1 MYMYMCT
8 CTHPVTLQVY
18 IHVDRFLA
26 DRQYRQAVTPK
37 VASKSVGHS
46 QSGRQAGRRQAILT
60 QGKKRYNWGDYDQLH
75 SGGHSFLVGRRDDT
89 HPTRCL
95 AQSCPTTFLV
105 LYREIELNVYY
116 VHVDGC
122 T

>member
-37 VASKSVGHS
+37 VTSKSVGHS

-60 QGKKRYNWGDYDQLH
+60 QGKKDTIGVTMTSCTAVAIHFWWGGETTPTQHAASLSLAPQH
-75 SGGHSFLVGRRDDT
+75 S
-89 HPTRCL
+89 
-95 AQSCPTTFLV
+95 
-105 LYREIELNVYY
+105 
-116 VHVDGC
+116 
-122 T
+122 